1 MISDVLP
8 NCLSPVIVQATLLL
22 AIGIIIEA
30 SVSFVGLGVQPPAPS
45 WGNMLADARNYLF
58 SGEWW
63 LSVFPGAAHLRQ
75 RRRLQPAG
83 RRPARCAGPAPHH
96 IGADGMTEDLLRIDG
111 LHVGFGDRQVV
122 RGVDLRIAPGEV
134 VGLVGESGS
143 GKSMTALA
151 TMRLLPPGG
160 TVTNGRIMFR
170 GQDLRERSTTELN
183 RLRGSQ
189 IGMIFQDPLTALNP
203 ALSVGRQ
210 MVDMIRTHQPLGRR
224 AALARAEELLALVG
238 IPYPRQR
245 LLAFPHELSGGM
257 RQRVMIA
264 LAVSCNPSLL
274 IADEPTTALDVTV
287 QAQVMDLLDRI
298 RTEFNIAILFI
309 SHNLELVAEIS
320 TRVTVMYAG
329 RVVESGQVQELFA
342 SPRHPYTRQLL
353 RCIPR
358 LDGSRGAMPTI
369 PGLPPKIGALPP
381 GCPFAPRCGVAE
393 PRCAT
398 EQPPISWHQKQMA
411 VCFRADEMVPA

>member
-1 MISDVLP
+1 MNPTGS
-8 NCLSPVIVQATLLL
+8 T
-22 AIGIIIEA
+22 G
-30 SVSFVGLGVQPPAPS
+30 
-45 WGNMLADARNYLF
+45 
-58 SGEWW
+58 
-63 LSVFPGAAHLRQ
+63 
-75 RRRLQPAG
+75 
-83 RRPARCAGPAPHH
+83 
-96 IGADGMTEDLLRIDG
+96 DLLRIDG
-111 LHVGFGDRQVV
+111 LHVGFGERQVV

-151 TMRLLPPGG
+151 IMRLLPPGG
-160 TVTNGRIMFR
+160 AITSGRVLFR
-170 GQDLRERSTTELN
+170 GQDLRACSKTELN

-203 ALSVGRQ
+203 AMSIGRQ
-210 MVDMIRTHQPLGRR
+210 LTDTIRTHQPFGR
-224 AALARAEELLALVG
+224 AAAMTRAEELLALVG

-245 LLAFPHELSGGM
+245 LLAYPHELSGGM

-298 RTEFNIAILFI
+298 RTEFRIAILFI

-329 RVVESGQVQELFA
+329 RVVETGDVRDLFA
-342 SPRHPYTRQLL
+342 TPRHPYTRQLL

-358 LDGSRGAMPTI
+358 LNGSRGAMPTI
-369 PGLPPKIGALPP
+369 AGLPPRIGALPP
-381 GCPFAPRCGVAE
+381 GCPFAPRCDIAE
-393 PRCAT
+393 RRCSS
-398 EQPPISWHQKQMA
+398 QDPPIDWHGRQMA
-411 VCFRADEMVPA
+411 VCFHAGEAVPA

>member
-1 MISDVLP
+1 MIPDRS
-8 NCLSPVIVQATLLL
+8 S
-22 AIGIIIEA
+22 
-30 SVSFVGLGVQPPAPS
+30 
-45 WGNMLADARNYLF
+45 
-58 SGEWW
+58 
-63 LSVFPGAAHLRQ
+63 
-75 RRRLQPAG
+75 
-83 RRPARCAGPAPHH
+83 
-96 IGADGMTEDLLRIDG
+96 EDLLRIDG
-111 LHVGFGDRQVV
+111 LHVGFGDREVV

-151 TMRLLPPGG
+151 VMRLLPPGG
-160 TVTNGRIMFR
+160 AVTSGRVLFR
-170 GQDLRERSTTELN
+170 GQDLRACSVGELN

-210 MVDMIRTHQPLGRR
+210 LVDTIRTHQPLGRR
-224 AALARAEELLALVG
+224 AAAARAEELLALVG

-287 QAQVMDLLDRI
+287 QAQVMDLLYRI
-298 RTEFNIAILFI
+298 RSEFGIAILFI

-329 RVVESGQVQELFA
+329 RVVESGDVRALFA
-342 SPRHPYTRQLL
+342 SPLHPYTRQLL

-369 PGLPPKIGALPP
+369 QGLPPKIGALPP
-381 GCPFAPRCGVAE
+381 GCPFALRCDLAE
-393 PRCAT
+393 PRCSA
-398 EQPPISWHQKQMA
+398 EEPPIRWHERQVA
-411 VCFRADEMVPA
+411 VCFRAGEMVPA

>member
-1 MISDVLP
+1 VTD
-8 NCLSPVIVQATLLL
+8 
-22 AIGIIIEA
+22 E
-30 SVSFVGLGVQPPAPS
+30 
-45 WGNMLADARNYLF
+45 
-58 SGEWW
+58 
-63 LSVFPGAAHLRQ
+63 
-75 RRRLQPAG
+75 
-83 RRPARCAGPAPHH
+83 
-96 IGADGMTEDLLRIDG
+96 LLRIDG
-111 LHVGFGDRQVV
+111 LHVGFGPRQVV

-151 TMRLLPPGG
+151 IMRLLPPGG
-160 TVTNGRIMFR
+160 AVTSGRILFR
-170 GQDLRERSTTELN
+170 GQDLLATPARALN

-189 IGMIFQDPLTALNP
+189 VGMIFQDPLTALNP
-203 ALSVGRQ
+203 AMSIGRQ
-210 MVDMIRTHQPLGRR
+210 LTDTIRTHQPLGRS
-224 AALARAEELLALVG
+224 AAMARAEELLALVG

-245 LLAFPHELSGGM
+245 LLAYPHELSGGM

-264 LAVSCNPSLL
+264 LAVSCNPSML

-298 RTEFNIAILFI
+298 RTEFGIAILFI

-329 RVVESGQVQELFA
+329 RVVETGDVGDLFA
-342 SPRHPYTRQLL
+342 TPRHPYTRQLL

-369 PGLPPKIGALPP
+369 AGLPPRIGALPP
-381 GCPFAPRCGVAE
+381 GCPFAPRCDQAE
-393 PRCAT
+393 PRCSA
-398 EQPPISWHQKQMA
+398 EDPPITRLGRQMA
-411 VCFRADEMVPA
+411 VCFRTGEALPA

>member
-1 MISDVLP
+1 MS
-8 NCLSPVIVQATLLL
+8 
-22 AIGIIIEA
+22 
-30 SVSFVGLGVQPPAPS
+30 
-45 WGNMLADARNYLF
+45 
-58 SGEWW
+58 
-63 LSVFPGAAHLRQ
+63 
-75 RRRLQPAG
+75 
-83 RRPARCAGPAPHH
+83 
-96 IGADGMTEDLLRIDG
+96 EDLLRIDG
-111 LHVGFGDRQVV
+111 LHVGFGDREVV

-160 TVTNGRIMFR
+160 TVTSGRILFR
-170 GQDLRERSTTELN
+170 GQDLRACSASELN

-203 ALSVGRQ
+203 ALSIGRQ
-210 MVDMIRTHQPLGRR
+210 LIDTIRTHQPLGRR
-224 AALARAEELLALVG
+224 AASVRAEELLALVG

-298 RTEFNIAILFI
+298 RTEFGIAILFI

-329 RVVESGQVQELFA
+329 RVVESGDVHALFDSA
-342 SPRHPYTRQLL
+342 LHPYTRQLL

-358 LDGSRGAMPTI
+358 LDGERGAMPTI

-381 GCPFAPRCGVAE
+381 GCPFAPRCNLAE
-393 PRCAT
+393 PRCST
-398 EQPPISWHQKQMA
+398 EEPPIHWHGRQMA
-411 VCFRADEMVPA
+411 VCFRANEMVPA

>member
-1 MISDVLP
+1 MTHD
-8 NCLSPVIVQATLLL
+8 
-22 AIGIIIEA
+22 GIA
-30 SVSFVGLGVQPPAPS
+30 
-45 WGNMLADARNYLF
+45 
-58 SGEWW
+58 
-63 LSVFPGAAHLRQ
+63 
-75 RRRLQPAG
+75 
-83 RRPARCAGPAPHH
+83 
-96 IGADGMTEDLLRIDG
+96 EDLLRIDG
-111 LHVGFGDRQVV
+111 LHVGFSNTEVV
-122 RGVDLRIAPGEV
+122 RGIDLRIAPGEV

-143 GKSMTALA
+143 GKSMTAVA
-151 TMRLLPPGG
+151 VMRLLPPGG
-160 TVTNGRIMFR
+160 AVTSGRILFR
-170 GQDLRERSTTELN
+170 GQDRRDRSIPELN

-203 ALSVGRQ
+203 ALSIGRQ
-210 MVDMIRTHQPLGRR
+210 LTDAIRSHQPLGRR
-224 AALARAEELLALVG
+224 AAMARAEELLALVG

-298 RTEFNIAILFI
+298 RSEFGIAILFI

-329 RVVESGQVQELFA
+329 RVVESGDVHALFA

-358 LDGSRGAMPTI
+358 LDGSRGVMPTI
-369 PGLPPKIGALPP
+369 PGLPPKLGALPP
-381 GCPFAPRCGVAE
+381 GCPFAPRCDFAE
-393 PRCAT
+393 PRCSA
-398 EQPPISWHQKQMA
+398 QDPPISWHKRQMA
-411 VCFRADEMVPA
+411 VCFESMQSCGVHYDVNATASSSFAGRKPG

>member
-1 MISDVLP
+1 
-8 NCLSPVIVQATLLL
+8 
-22 AIGIIIEA
+22 
-30 SVSFVGLGVQPPAPS
+30 
-45 WGNMLADARNYLF
+45 
-58 SGEWW
+58 
-63 LSVFPGAAHLRQ
+63 
-75 RRRLQPAG
+75 
-83 RRPARCAGPAPHH
+83 
-96 IGADGMTEDLLRIDG
+96 MTEDLLRIDG
-111 LHVGFGDRQVV
+111 LHVGFRSGDAMRSVV

-134 VGLVGESGS
+134 IGLVGESGS

-151 TMRLLPPGG
+151 IMRLLPLGG
-160 TVTNGRIMFR
+160 AVTSGRISFR
-170 GQDLRERSTTELN
+170 GQDLRECSAGDLN

-203 ALSVGRQ
+203 AIPIGRQ
-210 MVDMIRTHQPLGRR
+210 LRDAIRTHLPLGRR
-224 AALARAEELLALVG
+224 AAMARAEELLALVG

-245 LLAFPHELSGGM
+245 LLAYPHELSGGM

-298 RTEFNIAILFI
+298 RSEFGIAILFI

-329 RVVESGQVQELFA
+329 RVVESGDVRALFA

-358 LDGSRGAMPTI
+358 LDGSRDAMPTI
-369 PGLPPKIGALPP
+369 PGLPPKIGALLP
-381 GCPFAPRCGVAE
+381 GCPFAPRCDLAE
-393 PRCAT
+393 PRCSV
-398 EQPPISWHQKQMA
+398 EEPPIRWHSQQMA